1 MTKSEPIINEGDM
14 FVFTESGITKLSIFK
29 CAKISRSWF
38 RWIRPYKFQMLLSE
52 GNFVST
58 PMRSSYIW
66 VSEGDVRYLLKES
79 TSMDKF
85 EYLNSIVYVPLNSL

>member
-1 MTKSEPIINEGDM
+1 MSKSEPIINEGDM
-14 FVFTESGITKLSIFK
+14 FVLSESGITKLSIFK